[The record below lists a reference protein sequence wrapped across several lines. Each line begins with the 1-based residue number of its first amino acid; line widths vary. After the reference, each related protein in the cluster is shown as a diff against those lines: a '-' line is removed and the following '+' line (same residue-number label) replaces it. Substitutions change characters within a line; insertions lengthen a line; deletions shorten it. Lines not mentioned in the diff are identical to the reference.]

1 MTMTKKYK
9 ILGKFIKD
17 MSSETKDIET
27 YLFVKDHIAKY
38 QLGIDINSKALKNK
52 LIEISTTLKFED
64 KTESKSKS
72 HFEVTFSTIVK
83 IDEGV
88 KYEIY
93 KDHLGYP
100 TFGIGHLITENDPEH
115 GEPDGTE
122 ISEERVNEVF
132 ETDVAKFVS
141 ESKILFPDL
150 DDLPDV
156 AQQVIVNMAFNMG
169 RPRLSKFK
177 NFIAGVNDRDW
188 TRAAEEMMDSRWA
201 TQVGDRA
208 IRLRN
213 QILTLV

>member
-1 MTMTKKYK
+1 MN
-9 ILGKFIKD
+9 
-17 MSSETKDIET
+17 IEA
-27 YLFVKDHIAKY
+27 LRE
-38 QLGIDINSKALKNK
+38 QL
-52 LIEISTTLKFED
+52 
-64 KTESKSKS
+64 
-72 HFEVTFSTIVK
+72 K

-115 GEPDGTE
+115 GKPDGTE
-122 ISEERVNEVF
+122 ISEDRVNEIF

-141 ESKILFPDL
+141 EAKILFPDL
-150 DDLPDV
+150 DELPDV

-188 TRAAEEMMDSRWA
+188 TKAAEEMMDSRWA
-201 TQVGDRA
+201 AQVGDRA

>member
-1 MTMTKKYK
+1 MN
-9 ILGKFIKD
+9 
-17 MSSETKDIET
+17 IEA
-27 YLFVKDHIAKY
+27 LRE
-38 QLGIDINSKALKNK
+38 QLK
-52 LIEISTTLKFED
+52 
-64 KTESKSKS
+64 
-72 HFEVTFSTIVK
+72 V
-83 IDEGV
+83 DEGV

-115 GEPDGTE
+115 NKTVGTE
-122 ISEERVNEVF
+122 ISEDRVNEVF
-132 ETDVAKFVS
+132 ESDVAKFAS
-141 ESKILFPDL
+141 EAKILFPDL
-150 DDLPDV
+150 DELPDV

-188 TRAAEEMMDSRWA
+188 VRAAEEMMDSRWA

-213 QILTLV
+213 QILTLA

>member
-1 MTMTKKYK
+1 MN
-9 ILGKFIKD
+9 
-17 MSSETKDIET
+17 IEA
-27 YLFVKDHIAKY
+27 LRE
-38 QLGIDINSKALKNK
+38 QL
-52 LIEISTTLKFED
+52 
-64 KTESKSKS
+64 
-72 HFEVTFSTIVK
+72 K

-122 ISEERVNEVF
+122 ISEDRVNEVF
-132 ETDVAKFVS
+132 ATDVAKFVS

-169 RPRLSKFK
+169 RPRLSKF
-177 NFIAGVNDRDW
+177 
-188 TRAAEEMMDSRWA
+188 
-201 TQVGDRA
+201 
-208 IRLRN
+208 
-213 QILTLV
+213 